1 MAYVMTV
8 LDCGIKAYEMYVNAK
23 FEDDKEKALAFAEKA
38 AEYAHKAWD
47 YTDKCYDEA
56 DRVACRASA
65 KQATAD
71 ALKALQIA
79 SDK

>member
-1 MAYVMTV
+1 MAFVMTV
-8 LDCGIKAYEMYVNAK
+8 LDCGMKAYEMYVNAK
-23 FEDDKEKALAFAEKA
+23 FEEDKEKALAFAEKA

-47 YTDKCYDEA
+47 YADKYGHEA
-56 DRVACRASA
+56 DKVACRAAA